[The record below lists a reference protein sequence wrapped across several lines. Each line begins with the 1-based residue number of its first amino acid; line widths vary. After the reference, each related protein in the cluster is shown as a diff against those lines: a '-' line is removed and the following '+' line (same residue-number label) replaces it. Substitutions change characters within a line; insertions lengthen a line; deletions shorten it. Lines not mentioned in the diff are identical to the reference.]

1 MAFEP
6 EHCGIAFAERFTVTE
21 NDFNCFN
28 PHQHNQLE
36 LIFVVRGRYLFTADG
51 RTEEFGAGEIFI
63 ANSGEEHQ
71 GISRLEDG
79 EEGTYYYIQLSIKKT
94 PRGLNEELDSLLE
107 KLERKELLLPYRIT
121 AERAASTG
129 LFERGM
135 KLTECFT
142 VKGGYNEFK
151 LLCRSLLLYQTI
163 LEYRLYTDIEHRQ
176 QEPDPFVQQL
186 TDYIDR
192 HYAEELRLE
201 AVAKV
206 FGYEPHYFCAL
217 FKKRFNKNFVRYL
230 NAVRMQRFLSH
241 PDLSM
246 RTIAQC
252 AVDVGFSNYS
262 YFYRV
267 FCRTYGTSPG
277 KYLPRRRD

>member
-6 EHCGIAFAERFTVTE
+6 EHRCIAFADRFTVTE
-21 NDFNCFN
+21 NDFKCFR
-28 PHQHNQLE
+28 PHRHDQLE
-36 LIFVVRGRYLFTADG
+36 LIFVVQGRYLFTAEG
-51 RTEEFGAGEIFI
+51 RTEEFAPGEIFI
-63 ANSGEEHQ
+63 ANSGEEHT
-71 GISRLEDG
+71 GFSRLQG
-79 EEGTYYYIQLSIKKT
+79 EEGVYYYIQLSIKKT
-94 PRGLNEELDSLLE
+94 PRGLSEELDSLLE
-107 KLERKELLLPYRIT
+107 KLEQKELLLPYRIT

-135 KLTECFT
+135 ELAECFT
-142 VKGGYNEFK
+142 AKGGYNEFK
-151 LLCRSLLLYQTI
+151 LLCRSLSLYQTI
-163 LEYRLYTDIEHRQ
+163 LEYRIYTDAEHRQ

-201 AVAKV
+201 TVAKA

-217 FKKRFNKNFVRYL
+217 FKKRFNKNFVKYL

-241 PDLSM
+241 PNLNM
-246 RTIAQC
+246 QTIAQC

-267 FCRTYGTSPG
+267 FCHAYGTSPG
-277 KYLPRRRD
+277 KYLPRHRN